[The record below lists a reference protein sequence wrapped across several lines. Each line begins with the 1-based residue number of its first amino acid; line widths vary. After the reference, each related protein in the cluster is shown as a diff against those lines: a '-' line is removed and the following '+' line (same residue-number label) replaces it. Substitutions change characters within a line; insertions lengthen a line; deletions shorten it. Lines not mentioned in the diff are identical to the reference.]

1 MINVSKQPERIK
13 HGVMDM
19 TLRAVFQSAVPEKTQ
34 AYALVISDRIL
45 SFHSDGSKMTV
56 AY

>member
-1 MINVSKQPERIK
+1 
-13 HGVMDM
+13 MDM